1 MIKQVPSPNSPVLDW
16 EPDFRIELE
25 QFLRAEQFI
34 FHAPMKKHT
43 TFKIGGEADVL
54 IFPSSTEEV
63 SKIFKL
69 INEFNIPCTIL
80 GNGSNVLV
88 RDKGI
93 RGAVIKFTETFFGT
107 MRCEGQRLTA
117 CAGASLKDVSYF
129 AADNGLTGMEFAVG
143 IPGSIGGAIFMN
155 AGAYG
160 GEMKNTVASVKAVT
174 RDGNFVEFSGASLH
188 LGYRHSIFQENNC
201 AICEVELILQRGNI
215 DEIRYKMTDF
225 TERRESRQPL
235 DMPSAGST
243 FKRPKGYF
251 AGTLIDQTGLK
262 GLRVGGA
269 MVSEKHAGFVVNV
282 GDATAQDVLNLIEEV
297 RQRVNEAHGVTL
309 SPEVRIIGEE

>member
-1 MIKQVPSPNSPVLDW
+1 MFSQPSQN
-16 EPDFRIELE
+16 RRLE
-25 QFLRAEQFI
+25 NFLRADQFI
-34 FHAPMKKHT
+34 FNAPMSEQT
-43 TFKIGGEADVL
+43 TFKIGGAADVL
-54 IFPSSTEEV
+54 IFPSSAADV
-63 SKIFKL
+63 SNIFKL
-69 INEFNIPCTIL
+69 VNEFNLPCTVL

-93 RGAVIKFTETFFGT
+93 RGVVVKFTEKFFGN
-107 MRCEGQRLTA
+107 MRCDGQRLTA
-117 CAGASLKDVSYF
+117 CAGAGLKDVSKF

-155 AGAYG
+155 AGAYD
-160 GEMKNTVASVKAVT
+160 GEMKNAVASVKSVT
-174 RDGNFVEFSGASLH
+174 RDRDLIEFSGASLQ
-188 LGYRHSIFQENNC
+188 LGYRHSIFQENGC
-201 AICEVELILQRGNI
+201 AICEVELILQRGNV
-215 DEIRYKMTDF
+215 DDIRRKMEDF
-225 TERRESRQPL
+225 TFRRESKQPL

-251 AGTLIDQTGLK
+251 AGTLIDKTGLK

-282 GDATAQDVLNLIEEV
+282 GGATAQDVLESIAEV
-297 RQRVNEAHGVTL
+297 RRRVCEAHGITL